1 MLSDG
6 YRRLRTKIIASI
18 FAFSLIPLLALA
30 LFSHFQF
37 RRAYNDKIISNL
49 ETTLSDKKKAID
61 MYLGERVAQLE
72 IMANTHTL
80 DELRE
85 KLADQLQ
92 VVQTSTKSFID
103 LGLIDQNG
111 DHIAYVG
118 PYQLK
123 KVNYKD
129 QEWFHEVTLKGVY
142 ISNVFMGFRNY
153 PHFIIAVLRREGTKT
168 WILRATI
175 DSDIFGSLVK
185 SIQSGEMGDAFL
197 INRKGVLQTA
207 SRLNGPVLSVPDLP
221 GDMVFGG
228 NRIEERS
235 FKGKNMIV
243 GRTWLS
249 RTKWL
254 LVVMENPNE
263 EFSQMVRSQSLV
275 AILLVAGIGLILC
288 GSILTTRSIIKRMI
302 KDDLKKAELDAT
314 LMQSSKMASLGKLA
328 AGVAHEVNNPLTL
341 IRESAGWIKDLLTDQ
356 AHEHIE
362 NFEEI
367 ENTLNKIEMHV
378 DRARTVTHRMLGFA
392 RRMEPVQEN
401 VDVNLFTDQTLCFF
415 ESEALHRNIT
425 IDRDFSNDLPNVA
438 TDTAQFQQV
447 LLNIVEN
454 AIDAIDKDGVI
465 TVTTGLA
472 RKGERIFVSIAD
484 TGKGIPESK
493 LKNIFDPFFTTKKV
507 GEGTGLGLSIV
518 FGIMEKLGGGIE
530 VESREGEGSNFTLY
544 LPVK

>member
-1 MLSDG
+1 MQSDG
-6 YRRLRTKIIASI
+6 YKRLRRKIIAMI
-18 FAFSLIPLLALA
+18 FGFSLIPLLSLA

-37 RRAYNDKIISNL
+37 RRAYNEKIISNL

-61 MYLGERVAQLE
+61 MFLDERVSQLK

-80 DELRE
+80 EELQG
-85 KLADQLQ
+85 KLAEQLQ
-92 VVQTSTKSFID
+92 VVQSSTKSFID
-103 LGLIDQNG
+103 LGLINQNG
-111 DHIAYVG
+111 DHVAYVG
-118 PYQLK
+118 PYKLK

-142 ISNVFMGFRNY
+142 ISDVFMGFRNY
-153 PHFIIAVLRREGTKT
+153 PHIIIAVLRREGPTT

-175 DSDIFGSLVK
+175 DSNIFGSLVK
-185 SIQSGEMGDAFL
+185 SIQSGERGDAFL

-207 SRLNGPVLSVPDLP
+207 SRFNGPVLSVPDFP
-221 GDMVFGG
+221 GNMVFGG
-228 NRIEERS
+228 TRIENREFEGR
-235 FKGKNMIV
+235 GVIV

-249 RTKWL
+249 RTQWL
-254 LVVMENPNE
+254 LVVMEDPNE

-275 AILLVAGIGLILC
+275 LVLLVAGVGLILC
-288 GSILTTRSIIKRMI
+288 GAVLTTRSIIKRMI

-356 AHEHIE
+356 AHTEIE

-367 ENTLNKIEMHV
+367 ETTLNKIEMHV
-378 DRARTVTHRMLGFA
+378 DRAKAVTHRMLGFA
-392 RRMEPVQEN
+392 RRMEPVQED
-401 VDVNLFTDQTLCFF
+401 VDINLFTDQTLSFF
-415 ESEALHRNIT
+415 ESEALHRNISLV
-425 IDRDFSNDLPNVA
+425 REFSSDLPPVA

-454 AIDAIDKDGVI
+454 AIDAIDKDGAI
-465 TVTTGLA
+465 SVTTGLA
-472 RKGERIFVSIAD
+472 KKGEELFVSIED
-484 TGKGIPESK
+484 TGKGISEAK

-518 FGIMEKLGGGIE
+518 FGIMEKLGGRIE
-530 VESREGEGSNFTLY
+530 VESRVGEGSNFTLY